1 MATRVISLDL
11 KGHRLPRIER
21 LWEANELDGVTAR
34 ERRLA
39 EQIKAQVVH
48 EARLRDERRRRAA
61 AGRGA
66 PGRGAPVRARRLEWR
81 VTRPLKQC
89 DSARVC
95 AEARATHRYR
105 IRAVRAV
112 LERAAHGVGVAQ
124 PHLNERAA
132 P

>member
-21 LWEANELDGVTAR
+21 LWEANELDCVTAR

-39 EQIKAQVVH
+39 KQIKAQVVH

-66 PGRGAPVRARRLEWR
+66 PVRARPLEWR
-81 VTRPLKQC
+81 VVRPLKQC

-95 AEARATHRYR
+95 AEAPATHRYR